1 MVTAPNHWC
10 PVFTWQA
17 NYDDKQRIQFENKF
31 EWKLGFIT
39 SPGDT
44 LHSYTPNNDLLR
56 LKTKFGYKAITHWYY
71 TLSVDFETQ
80 LFSTYETNTNNLV
93 SAFFSP
99 AKLNVGLGMDYKY
112 TKGGCNLS
120 VMVNPLNYSLYA
132 VASDRVDPTRF
143 NIKEG
148 HKTENEF
155 GSRLEAN
162 MMKFQLQNCNVQEW
176 CNELPYLVQMR
187 SEGYYTSGASSQCGQ
202 CNHTHGCQPH
212 SHK

>member
-1 MVTAPNHWC
+1 M
-10 PVFTWQA
+10 
-17 NYDDKQRIQFENKF
+17 
-31 EWKLGFIT
+31 
-39 SPGDT
+39 
-44 LHSYTPNNDLLR
+44 R

-155 GSRLEAN
+155 GS
-162 MMKFQLQNCNVQEW
+162 
-176 CNELPYLVQMR
+176 
-187 SEGYYTSGASSQCGQ
+187 TSGSQHQ
-202 CNHTHGCQPH
+202 LEDH
-212 SHK
+212 SEMSPVGVPLHIYDRL

>member
-1 MVTAPNHWC
+1 M
-10 PVFTWQA
+10 
-17 NYDDKQRIQFENKF
+17 
-31 EWKLGFIT
+31 
-39 SPGDT
+39 
-44 LHSYTPNNDLLR
+44 R

-143 NIKEG
+143 NIRKDTRRRMNSV
-148 HKTENEF
+148 HVW
-155 GSRLEAN
+155 EAN
-162 MMKFQLQNCNVQEW
+162 ISWKIIPMLLWESRFTYTTDYKKVVSEWENTFTFAFNKYLSTKLFVHGRFDDGVAREPDRSYFQLQ
-176 CNELPYLVQMR
+176 ELL
-187 SEGYYTSGASSQCGQ
+187 SFGLNYTW
-202 CNHTHGCQPH
+202 
-212 SHK
+212 